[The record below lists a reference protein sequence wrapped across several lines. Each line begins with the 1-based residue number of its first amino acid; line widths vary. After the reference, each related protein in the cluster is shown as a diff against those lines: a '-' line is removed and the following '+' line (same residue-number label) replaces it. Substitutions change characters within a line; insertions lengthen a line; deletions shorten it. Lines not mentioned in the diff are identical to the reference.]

1 MADVLITPPDSED
14 HLPTLAH
21 GAIIVRLGRFLD
33 EYVAARDAGLVCGPQ
48 TTFKMVGTP
57 PTRYPD
63 LAFVRKDRLPANLDT
78 DADFAPDLAVE
89 VVSGSDTFGDVDAKV
104 QQYLASGVRLVWLV
118 DPVLRTV
125 TVHAADRRP
134 QLCTEAD
141 DLVGD
146 PVLPDFR
153 IPVGQLFPRSP
164 SRDSGS
170 EADDTEQVS
179 AAER

>member
-1 MADVLITPPDSED
+1 
-14 HLPTLAH
+14 
-21 GAIIVRLGRFLD
+21 
-33 EYVAARDAGLVCGPQ
+33 
-48 TTFKMVGTP
+48 MVGTP

-104 QQYLASGVRLVWLV
+104 QQYLASGVRLIWLV

-125 TVHAADRRP
+125 TVHATDRRP

-153 IPVGQLFPRSP
+153 IPVGQLFPRGL
-164 SRDSGS
+164 SRDTGP
-170 EADDTEQVS
+170 QGG
-179 AAER
+179 